1 LFIFTAMFL
10 PRSIYTTLAR
20 KSAICFALTAMAI
33 LTFASKGGGGG
44 DKDKKLP
51 ITSQFTPIRT
61 ASGFTLKA
69 GPVYRGSH
77 LFTQEKKKDA
87 VLFNSVVTYQRGN
100 TTYILPYRS
109 KVTLP
114 SKNCMK
120 SNLNVVD
127 LRINL
132 RK

>member
-1 LFIFTAMFL
+1 MFITRTIF
-10 PRSIYTTLAR
+10 TTLAR
-20 KSAICFALTAMAI
+20 KSAICFVLTATAI

-44 DKDKKLP
+44 DKNKNVP

-69 GPVYRGSH
+69 GPTYRGSH
-77 LFTQEKKKDA
+77 LFNQEKKKDA
-87 VLFNSVVTYQRGN
+87 VLFNSVITYQRGN
-100 TTYILPYRS
+100 TTFILPYKSR
-109 KVTLP
+109 VTLNMNKTC
-114 SKNCMK
+114 SK

-127 LRINL
+127 LKFNL